1 MRIICGGR
9 IMMMLKVLIQG
20 GLAMPRILL
29 IFCLGFSFILF
40 SAEKKE
46 KPLLEEKIEVIGQVP
61 LTRALQSVTIFNQKE
76 LEYLKFAGLKTILNQ
91 SPGILVLS
99 AGNPGQFAY
108 TFARGAA
115 VNQMLFLVDGCKLF
129 DPSSSL
135 GGNFS
140 FLSPQVIEK
149 IEIIRGPLSSL
160 YGSNAMGG
168 VVNLITK
175 KSDGLGFSL
184 ARGSHGT
191 YEGDFNWGTKKS
203 LFDFSLNGHF
213 LNYSDGLLNDKLQ
226 KQGFSFNAGY
236 EKANLN
242 LGISLFGNLVNS
254 GIPINLGLPT
264 PERHYWQKNLL
275 LSAPFRYRF
284 DKHFDIESK
293 ISLHWNQYEFSDP
306 EDTWNSFYAN
316 KSFVGALTAKF
327 NALLWDK
334 LKIMTGIDYSLQKI
348 DNQNNGE
355 LLLKEATTN
364 TYSHFLSVNAD
375 LDKFL
380 LSASFRLDKY
390 KNLKTVVSPQLGV
403 SFNLL
408 PNLKIRT
415 SYAESFRAPTLPE
428 LLNPYWGNA
437 KLVPETGK
445 SLEFG
450 IDFYL
455 KSLAMGITYFDSRY
469 LNLIGY
475 SPITWKFVNINEALS
490 KGIELNMKKVLI
502 KHWQWGLAYTYLKTQ
517 DIQYKRELLRRP
529 QHTFSGQL
537 NYQSG
542 KFDIFIEMVYVGKRL
557 DYNELLWSVAENPA
571 FNAFGFVFNFHIANK
586 IAWFLNISNAFNR
599 HFEEVLGY
607 PAPLRRILV
616 GIKYQGI
623 N

>member
-1 MRIICGGR
+1 M
-9 IMMMLKVLIQG
+9 
-20 GLAMPRILL
+20 
-29 IFCLGFSFILF
+29 LF

-46 KPLLEEKIEVIGQVP
+46 KPLLEEKIEVIGKVP
-61 LTRALQSVTIFNQKE
+61 LTRALQSVTIFSGKE
-76 LEYLKFAGLKTILNQ
+76 LDYLKFAGLKAILNQ

-140 FLSPQVIEK
+140 FLSPQVIQK
-149 IEIIRGPLSSL
+149 IEIIRGPLSNL

-175 KSDGLGFSL
+175 KSDGLDFSL
-184 ARGSHGT
+184 ARGSHDT
-191 YEGDFNWGTKKS
+191 YEGDFNWGGKKS
-203 LFDFSLNGHF
+203 AFNFSLNGHF

-226 KQGFSFNAGY
+226 KQGFSFHSAY

-242 LGISLFGNLVNS
+242 LGIYLFGNLVNS

-275 LSAPFRYRF
+275 LSAPFSYRF
-284 DKHFDIESK
+284 EEHFDIESK

-306 EDTWNSFYAN
+306 NDTWNSFYAN
-316 KSFVGALTAKF
+316 QSFVSALTAKL
-327 NALLWDK
+327 NALFWDK
-334 LKIMTGIDYSLQKI
+334 LKIMAGIDYSLQKI
-348 DNQNNGE
+348 DNQSNDE
-355 LLLKEATTN
+355 LLLKEAKTN
-364 TYSHFLSVNAD
+364 IFSHFLSVNAD
-375 LDKFL
+375 LNKFL
-380 LSASFRLDKY
+380 LSASLRLDKY

-415 SYAESFRAPTLPE
+415 SYAQSFRAPTLPE

-437 KLVPETGK
+437 ALVPETGK

-455 KSLAMGITYFDSRY
+455 QSLAMGITYFDSQY

-475 SPITWKFVNINEALS
+475 NPITWKFVNINEALS
-490 KGIELNMKKVLI
+490 KGIELSVKKALL
-502 KHWQWGLAYTYLKTQ
+502 KHWQWGLAYTYLKTL
-517 DIQYKRELLRRP
+517 DMQYNRELLRRP
-529 QHTFSGQL
+529 RHTFSSQL
-537 NYQSG
+537 TYQSA
-542 KFDIFIEMVYVGKRL
+542 KFDIFIEMVYVGRRL
-557 DYNELLWSVAENPA
+557 DYDELVWSVAENPA
-571 FNAFGFVFNFHIANK
+571 FNTFSFVFNFPVTDK
-586 IAWFLNISNAFNR
+586 ITWFLNVSNAFNR

-616 GIKYQGI
+616 GIKYQGTK
-623 N
+623 

>member
-1 MRIICGGR
+1 
-9 IMMMLKVLIQG
+9 
-20 GLAMPRILL
+20 MPRILL
-29 IFCLGFSFILF
+29 VFCLGFSFMLF

-46 KPLLEEKIEVIGQVP
+46 KPLLEEKIEVIGKVP
-61 LTRALQSVTIFNQKE
+61 LTRALQSVTIFSGKE
-76 LEYLKFAGLKTILNQ
+76 LDYLKFAGLKAILNQ

-140 FLSPQVIEK
+140 FLSPQVIQK
-149 IEIIRGPLSSL
+149 IEIIRGPLSNL

-175 KSDGLGFSL
+175 KSDGLDFSL
-184 ARGSHGT
+184 ARGSHDT
-191 YEGDFNWGTKKS
+191 YEGDFNWGGKKS
-203 LFDFSLNGHF
+203 AFNFSLNGHF

-226 KQGFSFNAGY
+226 KQGFSFHSAY

-242 LGISLFGNLVNS
+242 LGIYLFGNLVNS

-275 LSAPFRYRF
+275 LSAPFSYRF
-284 DKHFDIESK
+284 EEHFDIESK

-306 EDTWNSFYAN
+306 NDTWNSFYAN
-316 KSFVGALTAKF
+316 QSFVSALTAKL
-327 NALLWDK
+327 NALFWDK
-334 LKIMTGIDYSLQKI
+334 LKIMAGIDYSLQKI
-348 DNQNNGE
+348 DNQSNDE
-355 LLLKEATTN
+355 LLLKEAKTN
-364 TYSHFLSVNAD
+364 IFSHFLSVNAD
-375 LDKFL
+375 LNKFL
-380 LSASFRLDKY
+380 LSASLRLDKY

-415 SYAESFRAPTLPE
+415 SYAQSFRAPTLPE

-437 KLVPETGK
+437 ALVPETGK

-455 KSLAMGITYFDSRY
+455 QSLAMGITYFDSQY

-475 SPITWKFVNINEALS
+475 NPITWKFVNINEALS
-490 KGIELNMKKVLI
+490 KGIELSVKKALL
-502 KHWQWGLAYTYLKTQ
+502 KHWQWGLAYTYLKTL
-517 DIQYKRELLRRP
+517 DMQYNRELLRRP
-529 QHTFSGQL
+529 RHTFSSQL
-537 NYQSG
+537 TYQSA
-542 KFDIFIEMVYVGKRL
+542 KFDIFAEMVYVGRRL
-557 DYNELLWSVAENPA
+557 DYDELVWSVAENPA
-571 FNAFGFVFNFHIANK
+571 FNTFSFVFNFPVTDK
-586 IAWFLNISNAFNR
+586 ITWFLNVSNAFNR

-616 GIKYQGI
+616 GIKYQGTK
-623 N
+623 

>member
-1 MRIICGGR
+1 M
-9 IMMMLKVLIQG
+9 
-20 GLAMPRILL
+20 
-29 IFCLGFSFILF
+29 LF
-40 SAEKKE
+40 SAGKKE
-46 KPLLEEKIEVIGQVP
+46 NPLLEEKIEVIGKVP
-61 LTRALQSVTIFNQKE
+61 LARALQSVTIFNEKE
-76 LEYLKFAGLKTILNQ
+76 LEHLQFAGLKAILNQ

-99 AGNPGQFAY
+99 AGHPGQFAY

-184 ARGSHGT
+184 ARGSHDT
-191 YEGDFNWGTKKS
+191 YEGDLNWGGKKS
-203 LFDFSLNGHF
+203 AFSFSVNGHF
-213 LNYSDGLLNDKLQ
+213 LNYSDGLLNDNMQ
-226 KQGFSFNAGY
+226 KQGFSLHSGY
-236 EKANLN
+236 EKANFN

-275 LSAPFRYRF
+275 LSAPFNYRF
-284 DKHFDIESK
+284 AEHFNFESN
-293 ISLHWNQYEFSDP
+293 ISLQWNRYEFSDP
-306 EDTWNSFYAN
+306 NDAWNSFYAN
-316 KSFVGALTAKF
+316 QSFIAALTAKF
-327 NALLWDK
+327 NALFWDK
-334 LKIMTGIDYSLQKI
+334 LKIMAGIDYSLQKI
-348 DNQNNGE
+348 DNQSNGE
-355 LLLKEATTN
+355 LLLEEATTD

-380 LSASFRLDKY
+380 ISASFRLDKY
-390 KNLKTVVSPQLGV
+390 KNLKTVASPQLGV

-437 KLVPETGK
+437 ALVPETGK
-445 SLEFG
+445 SFEFG

-455 KSLAMGITYFDSRY
+455 QSLSMGITFFDSHY

-475 SPITWKFVNINEALS
+475 SPITWKFVNINEARS
-490 KGIELNMKKVLI
+490 KGIEVSVKKALL
-502 KHWQWGLAYTYLKTQ
+502 KHWQWGLAYTYLKTR
-517 DIQYKRELLRRP
+517 DMQYNRELLRRP
-529 QHTFSGQL
+529 QHTFSTQL
-537 NYQSG
+537 SYQSA
-542 KFDIFIEMVYVGKRL
+542 KVDVFAEMVYVGKRL
-557 DYNELLWSVAENPA
+557 DYNELLWSVEENPA
-571 FNAFGFVFNFHIANK
+571 FNTFSFVFNFHIADR
-586 IAWFLNISNAFNR
+586 ITWFVNISNAFNR
-599 HFEEVLGY
+599 YFEEVLGY

-616 GIKYQGI
+616 GIKYQGTK
-623 N
+623 

>member
-1 MRIICGGR
+1 
-9 IMMMLKVLIQG
+9 
-20 GLAMPRILL
+20 MPRILL
-29 IFCLGFSFILF
+29 VFCLGFSFMLF
-40 SAEKKE
+40 PAEKKE
-46 KPLLEEKIEVIGQVP
+46 KPLLEEKIEVIGKVP
-61 LTRALQSVTIFNQKE
+61 LTRALQSVTIFSGKE
-76 LEYLKFAGLKTILNQ
+76 LEYLKFAGLKAILNQ

-140 FLSPQVIEK
+140 FLSPQVIQK
-149 IEIIRGPLSSL
+149 IEIIRGPLSNL

-175 KSDGLGFSL
+175 KSDGLDFSL
-184 ARGSHGT
+184 ARGSHDT
-191 YEGDFNWGTKKS
+191 YEGDFNWGGKKS
-203 LFDFSLNGHF
+203 AFNFSLNGHF

-226 KQGFSFNAGY
+226 KQGFSFHSAY

-242 LGISLFGNLVNS
+242 LGIYLFGNLVNS

-275 LSAPFRYRF
+275 LSAPFSYRF
-284 DKHFDIESK
+284 EEHFDIESK

-306 EDTWNSFYAN
+306 NDTWNSFYAN
-316 KSFVGALTAKF
+316 QSFVSALTAKL
-327 NALLWDK
+327 NALFWDK
-334 LKIMTGIDYSLQKI
+334 LKIMAGIDYSLQKI
-348 DNQNNGE
+348 DNQSNDE
-355 LLLKEATTN
+355 LLLKEAKTN
-364 TYSHFLSVNAD
+364 IFSHFLSVNAD
-375 LDKFL
+375 LNKFL
-380 LSASFRLDKY
+380 LSASLRLDKY

-415 SYAESFRAPTLPE
+415 SYAQSFRAPTLPE

-437 KLVPETGK
+437 VLVPETGK

-455 KSLAMGITYFDSRY
+455 QSLAMGITYFDSQY

-475 SPITWKFVNINEALS
+475 NPITWKFVNINEALS
-490 KGIELNMKKVLI
+490 KGIELSVKKALL
-502 KHWQWGLAYTYLKTQ
+502 KHWQWGLAYTYLKTL
-517 DIQYKRELLRRP
+517 DMQYNRELLRRP
-529 QHTFSGQL
+529 RHTFSSQL
-537 NYQSG
+537 TYQSA
-542 KFDIFIEMVYVGKRL
+542 KFDIFIEMVYVGRRL
-557 DYNELLWSVAENPA
+557 DYDELVWSVAENPA
-571 FNAFGFVFNFHIANK
+571 FNTFSFVFNFPVTDK
-586 IAWFLNISNAFNR
+586 ITWFLNVSNAFNR

-616 GIKYQGI
+616 GIKYQGTK
-623 N
+623 

>member
-1 MRIICGGR
+1 
-9 IMMMLKVLIQG
+9 
-20 GLAMPRILL
+20 MPRILL
-29 IFCLGFSFILF
+29 VFCLGFSFMLF

-46 KPLLEEKIEVIGQVP
+46 KPLLEEKIEVIGKVP
-61 LTRALQSVTIFNQKE
+61 LTRALQSVTIFSGKE
-76 LEYLKFAGLKTILNQ
+76 LDYLKFAGLKAILNQ

-140 FLSPQVIEK
+140 FLSPQVIQK
-149 IEIIRGPLSSL
+149 IEIIRGPLSNL

-175 KSDGLGFSL
+175 KSDGLDFSL
-184 ARGSHGT
+184 ARGSHDT
-191 YEGDFNWGTKKS
+191 YEGDFNWGGKKS
-203 LFDFSLNGHF
+203 AFNFSLNGHF

-226 KQGFSFNAGY
+226 KQGFSFHSAY

-242 LGISLFGNLVNS
+242 LGIYLFGNLVNS

-275 LSAPFRYRF
+275 LSAPFSYRF
-284 DKHFDIESK
+284 EEHFDIESK

-306 EDTWNSFYAN
+306 NDTWNSFYAN
-316 KSFVGALTAKF
+316 QSFVSALTAKL
-327 NALLWDK
+327 NALFWDK
-334 LKIMTGIDYSLQKI
+334 LKIMAGIDYSLQKI
-348 DNQNNGE
+348 DNQSNDE
-355 LLLKEATTN
+355 LLLKEAKTN
-364 TYSHFLSVNAD
+364 IFSHFLSVNAD
-375 LDKFL
+375 LNKFL
-380 LSASFRLDKY
+380 LSASLRLDKY

-415 SYAESFRAPTLPE
+415 SYAQSFRAPTLPE

-437 KLVPETGK
+437 ALVPETGK

-455 KSLAMGITYFDSRY
+455 QSLAMGITYFDSQY

-475 SPITWKFVNINEALS
+475 NPITWKFVNINEALS
-490 KGIELNMKKVLI
+490 KGIELSVKKALL
-502 KHWQWGLAYTYLKTQ
+502 KHWQWGLAYTYLKTR
-517 DIQYKRELLRRP
+517 DMQYNRELLRRP
-529 QHTFSGQL
+529 RHTFSSQL
-537 NYQSG
+537 TYQSA
-542 KFDIFIEMVYVGKRL
+542 KFDIFIEMVYVGRRL
-557 DYNELLWSVAENPA
+557 DYDELVWSVAENPA
-571 FNAFGFVFNFHIANK
+571 FNTFSFVFNFPVTDK
-586 IAWFLNISNAFNR
+586 ITWFLNVSNAFNR

-616 GIKYQGI
+616 GIKYQGTK
-623 N
+623 

>member
-1 MRIICGGR
+1 
-9 IMMMLKVLIQG
+9 
-20 GLAMPRILL
+20 MPRILL
-29 IFCLGFSFILF
+29 VFCLGFSFMLF

-46 KPLLEEKIEVIGQVP
+46 KPLLEEKIEVIGKVP
-61 LTRALQSVTIFNQKE
+61 LTRALQSVTIFSGKE
-76 LEYLKFAGLKTILNQ
+76 LDYLKFAGLKAILNQ

-140 FLSPQVIEK
+140 FLSPQVIQK
-149 IEIIRGPLSSL
+149 IEIIRGPLSNL

-175 KSDGLGFSL
+175 KSDGLDFSL
-184 ARGSHGT
+184 ARGSHDT
-191 YEGDFNWGTKKS
+191 YEGDFNWGGKKS
-203 LFDFSLNGHF
+203 AFNFSLNGHF

-226 KQGFSFNAGY
+226 KQGFSFHSAY

-242 LGISLFGNLVNS
+242 LGIYLFGNLVNS

-275 LSAPFRYRF
+275 LSAPFSYRF
-284 DKHFDIESK
+284 EEHFDIESK

-306 EDTWNSFYAN
+306 NDTWNSFYAN
-316 KSFVGALTAKF
+316 QSFVSALTAKL
-327 NALLWDK
+327 NALFWDK
-334 LKIMTGIDYSLQKI
+334 LKIMAGIDYSLQKI
-348 DNQNNGE
+348 DNQSNDE
-355 LLLKEATTN
+355 LLLKEAKTN
-364 TYSHFLSVNAD
+364 IFSHFLSVNAD
-375 LDKFL
+375 LNKFL
-380 LSASFRLDKY
+380 LSASLRLDKY

-415 SYAESFRAPTLPE
+415 SYAQSFRAPTLPE

-437 KLVPETGK
+437 ALVPETGK

-455 KSLAMGITYFDSRY
+455 QSLAMGITYFDSQY

-475 SPITWKFVNINEALS
+475 NPITWKFVNINEALS
-490 KGIELNMKKVLI
+490 KGIELSVKKALL
-502 KHWQWGLAYTYLKTQ
+502 KHWQWGLAYTYLKTR
-517 DIQYKRELLRRP
+517 DMQYNRELLRRP
-529 QHTFSGQL
+529 RHTFSSQL
-537 NYQSG
+537 TYQSA
-542 KFDIFIEMVYVGKRL
+542 KFDIFIEMVYVGRRL
-557 DYNELLWSVAENPA
+557 DYDELVWSVAENPS
-571 FNAFGFVFNFHIANK
+571 FNTFSFVFNFPVTDK
-586 IAWFLNISNAFNR
+586 ITWFLNVSNAFNR

-616 GIKYQGI
+616 GIKYQGTK
-623 N
+623 

>member
-1 MRIICGGR
+1 
-9 IMMMLKVLIQG
+9 
-20 GLAMPRILL
+20 MPRILL
-29 IFCLGFSFILF
+29 VFYLGFSFMLF

-46 KPLLEEKIEVIGQVP
+46 KPLLEEKIEVIGKVP
-61 LTRALQSVTIFNQKE
+61 LTRALQSVTIFSGKE
-76 LEYLKFAGLKTILNQ
+76 LDYLKFAGLKAVLNQ

-149 IEIIRGPLSSL
+149 IEIIRGPLSNL

-175 KSDGLGFSL
+175 KSAGLGFSL
-184 ARGSHGT
+184 ARGSHDT
-191 YEGDFNWGTKKS
+191 YEGDFNWGGKKS
-203 LFDFSLNGHF
+203 AFNFSLNGHF

-226 KQGFSFNAGY
+226 KQGFSFNSGY
-236 EKANLN
+236 EKAKLN

-275 LSAPFRYRF
+275 LSAPFSYRF
-284 DKHFDIESK
+284 EEHFDIESK

-306 EDTWNSFYAN
+306 NDTWNSFYAN
-316 KSFVGALTAKF
+316 QSFVGALTTKL
-327 NALLWDK
+327 NALFWDK
-334 LKIMTGIDYSLQKI
+334 LKIMAGIDYSLQTI
-348 DNQNNGE
+348 DNQSNGE
-355 LLLKEATTN
+355 LLLKEAKTSI
-364 TYSHFLSVNAD
+364 YSHFLSINAD
-375 LDKFL
+375 LNKFL
-380 LSASFRLDKY
+380 LSASLRLDKY
-390 KNLKTVVSPQLGV
+390 KNLKTVVSPQLGF

-415 SYAESFRAPTLPE
+415 SYAKSFRAPTLPE

-437 KLVPETGK
+437 ELVPETGK
-445 SLEFG
+445 SLELG
-450 IDFYL
+450 IDYYL
-455 KSLAMGITYFDSRY
+455 KSLAMGITYFDSQY

-475 SPITWKFVNINEALS
+475 SPITWKFVNINEALA
-490 KGIELNMKKVLI
+490 KGIELSVKKVLL

-517 DIQYKRELLRRP
+517 DMQYNRELLRRP
-529 QHTFSGQL
+529 RHTFSTQL
-537 NYQSG
+537 TYQSA
-542 KFDIFIEMVYVGKRL
+542 KFDIFAEMVYVGKRL
-557 DYNELLWSVAENPA
+557 DYDELVWSVAENPA
-571 FNAFGFVFNFHIANK
+571 FNTFSFVFNFPVTDK
-586 IAWFLNISNAFNR
+586 ITWFLNVSNAFNR

-616 GIKYQGI
+616 GIKYQGTK
-623 N
+623 

>member
-1 MRIICGGR
+1 
-9 IMMMLKVLIQG
+9 
-20 GLAMPRILL
+20 MPRILL
-29 IFCLGFSFILF
+29 VFYLGFSFMLF

-46 KPLLEEKIEVIGQVP
+46 KPLLEEKIEVIGKVP
-61 LTRALQSVTIFNQKE
+61 LTRALQSVTIFSGKE
-76 LEYLKFAGLKTILNQ
+76 LDYLKFAGLKAVLNQ

-149 IEIIRGPLSSL
+149 IEIIRGPLSNL

-175 KSDGLGFSL
+175 KSAGLDFSL

-191 YEGDFNWGTKKS
+191 YEGDFNWGGKKS
-203 LFDFSLNGHF
+203 AFNFSLNGHF

-226 KQGFSFNAGY
+226 KQGFSFHSAY
-236 EKANLN
+236 EKAKLN
-242 LGISLFGNLVNS
+242 LGIYLFGNLVNS

-275 LSAPFRYRF
+275 LSAPFSYRF
-284 DKHFDIESK
+284 EEHFDIESK

-306 EDTWNSFYAN
+306 NDTWNSFYAN
-316 KSFVGALTAKF
+316 QSFVSALTAKL
-327 NALLWDK
+327 NALFWDK
-334 LKIMTGIDYSLQKI
+334 LKIMAGIDYSLQKI
-348 DNQNNGE
+348 DNQSNDE
-355 LLLKEATTN
+355 LLLKEAKTN
-364 TYSHFLSVNAD
+364 IFSHFLSVNAD
-375 LDKFL
+375 LNKFL
-380 LSASFRLDKY
+380 LSASLRLDKY

-415 SYAESFRAPTLPE
+415 SYAQSFRAPTLPE

-437 KLVPETGK
+437 ALVPETGK

-455 KSLAMGITYFDSRY
+455 QSLAMGITYFDSQY

-475 SPITWKFVNINEALS
+475 SPITWKFVNINEALC
-490 KGIELNMKKVLI
+490 KGIELSVKKALL
-502 KHWQWGLAYTYLKTQ
+502 KHWQWGLAYTYLKTR
-517 DIQYKRELLRRP
+517 DMQYNRELLRRP
-529 QHTFSGQL
+529 RHTFSTQL
-537 NYQSG
+537 IFQSG
-542 KFDIFIEMVYVGKRL
+542 KFDVFAEMIYVGKRL
-557 DYNELLWSVAENPA
+557 DYDELVWSVGENPA
-571 FNAFGFVFNFHIANK
+571 FNTFSFVFNFHVANK
-586 IAWFLNISNAFNR
+586 ITWFLNISNAFNR

-607 PAPLRRILV
+607 PAPLRRILI
-616 GIKYQGI
+616 GIKYQGT

>member
-1 MRIICGGR
+1 
-9 IMMMLKVLIQG
+9 
-20 GLAMPRILL
+20 MPRILL
-29 IFCLGFSFILF
+29 VFCLGFSFMLF

-46 KPLLEEKIEVIGQVP
+46 KPLLEEKIEVIGKVP
-61 LTRALQSVTIFNQKE
+61 LTRALQSVTIFSGKE
-76 LEYLKFAGLKTILNQ
+76 LDYLKFAGLKAILNQ

-140 FLSPQVIEK
+140 FLSPQVIQK
-149 IEIIRGPLSSL
+149 IEIIRGPLSNL

-175 KSDGLGFSL
+175 KSDGLDFSL
-184 ARGSHGT
+184 ARGSHDT
-191 YEGDFNWGTKKS
+191 YEGDFNWGGKKS
-203 LFDFSLNGHF
+203 AFNFSLNGHF

-226 KQGFSFNAGY
+226 KQGFSFHSAY

-242 LGISLFGNLVNS
+242 LGIYLFGNLVNS

-275 LSAPFRYRF
+275 LSAPFSYRF
-284 DKHFDIESK
+284 EEHFDIESK

-306 EDTWNSFYAN
+306 NDTWNSFYAN
-316 KSFVGALTAKF
+316 QSFVSALTAKL
-327 NALLWDK
+327 NALFWDK
-334 LKIMTGIDYSLQKI
+334 LKIMAGIDYSLQKI
-348 DNQNNGE
+348 DNQSNDE
-355 LLLKEATTN
+355 LLLKEAKTN
-364 TYSHFLSVNAD
+364 IFSHFLSVNAD
-375 LDKFL
+375 LNKFL
-380 LSASFRLDKY
+380 LSASLRLDKY
-390 KNLKTVVSPQLGV
+390 KNLKTVVSPHLGV

-415 SYAESFRAPTLPE
+415 SYAQSFRAPTLPE

-437 KLVPETGK
+437 ALVPETGK

-455 KSLAMGITYFDSRY
+455 QSLAMGITYFDSQY

-475 SPITWKFVNINEALS
+475 NPITWKFVNINEALS
-490 KGIELNMKKVLI
+490 KGIELSVKKALL
-502 KHWQWGLAYTYLKTQ
+502 KHWQWGLAYTYLKTR
-517 DIQYKRELLRRP
+517 DMQYNRELLRRP
-529 QHTFSGQL
+529 RHTFSSQL
-537 NYQSG
+537 TYQSA
-542 KFDIFIEMVYVGKRL
+542 KFDIFIEMVYVGRRL
-557 DYNELLWSVAENPA
+557 DYDELVWSVAENPA
-571 FNAFGFVFNFHIANK
+571 FNTFSFVFNFPVTDK
-586 IAWFLNISNAFNR
+586 ITWFLNVSNAFNR
-599 HFEEVLGY
+599 HFEEILGY

-616 GIKYQGI
+616 GIKYQGTK
-623 N
+623 

>member
-1 MRIICGGR
+1 
-9 IMMMLKVLIQG
+9 
-20 GLAMPRILL
+20 MPRILL
-29 IFCLGFSFILF
+29 VFCLGFSFMLF

-46 KPLLEEKIEVIGQVP
+46 KPLLEEKIEVIGKVP
-61 LTRALQSVTIFNQKE
+61 LTRALQSVTIFSGKE
-76 LEYLKFAGLKTILNQ
+76 LDYLKFAGLKAILNQ

-140 FLSPQVIEK
+140 FLSPQVIQK
-149 IEIIRGPLSSL
+149 IEIIRGPLSNL

-175 KSDGLGFSL
+175 KSDGLDFSL
-184 ARGSHGT
+184 ARGSHDT
-191 YEGDFNWGTKKS
+191 YEGDFNWGGKKS
-203 LFDFSLNGHF
+203 AFNFSLNGHF

-226 KQGFSFNAGY
+226 KQGFSFHSAY

-242 LGISLFGNLVNS
+242 LGIYLFGNLVNS

-275 LSAPFRYRF
+275 LSAPFSYRF
-284 DKHFDIESK
+284 EEHFDIESK

-306 EDTWNSFYAN
+306 NDTWNSFYAN
-316 KSFVGALTAKF
+316 QSFVSALTAKL
-327 NALLWDK
+327 NALFWDK
-334 LKIMTGIDYSLQKI
+334 LKIMAGIDYSLQKI
-348 DNQNNGE
+348 DNQSNDE
-355 LLLKEATTN
+355 LLLKEAKTN
-364 TYSHFLSVNAD
+364 IFSHFLSVNAD
-375 LDKFL
+375 LNKFL
-380 LSASFRLDKY
+380 LSASLRLDKY

-415 SYAESFRAPTLPE
+415 SYAQSFRAPTLPE

-437 KLVPETGK
+437 ALVPETGK

-455 KSLAMGITYFDSRY
+455 QSLAMGITYFDSQY

-475 SPITWKFVNINEALS
+475 NPITWKFVNINEALS
-490 KGIELNMKKVLI
+490 KGIELSVKKALL
-502 KHWQWGLAYTYLKTQ
+502 KHWQWGLAYTYLKTL
-517 DIQYKRELLRRP
+517 DMQYNRELLRRP
-529 QHTFSGQL
+529 RHTFSSQL
-537 NYQSG
+537 TYQSA
-542 KFDIFIEMVYVGKRL
+542 KFDIFIEMVYVGRRL
-557 DYNELLWSVAENPA
+557 DYDELVWSVAENPA
-571 FNAFGFVFNFHIANK
+571 FNTFSFVFNFPVTDK
-586 IAWFLNISNAFNR
+586 ITWFLNVSNAFNR

-616 GIKYQGI
+616 GIKYQGTK
-623 N
+623 

>member
-1 MRIICGGR
+1 
-9 IMMMLKVLIQG
+9 
-20 GLAMPRILL
+20 MPRILL
-29 IFCLGFSFILF
+29 VFYLGFSFMLF

-46 KPLLEEKIEVIGQVP
+46 KPLLEEKIEVIGKVP
-61 LTRALQSVTIFNQKE
+61 LTRALQSVTIFSGKE
-76 LEYLKFAGLKTILNQ
+76 LDYLKFAGLKAVLNQ

-149 IEIIRGPLSSL
+149 IEIIRGPLSNL

-175 KSDGLGFSL
+175 KSAGLGFSL
-184 ARGSHGT
+184 ARGSHDT
-191 YEGDFNWGTKKS
+191 YEGDFNWGGKKS
-203 LFDFSLNGHF
+203 AFNFSLNGHF

-226 KQGFSFNAGY
+226 KQGFSFNSGY
-236 EKANLN
+236 EKAKLN

-275 LSAPFRYRF
+275 LSAPFSYRF
-284 DKHFDIESK
+284 EEHFDMESK

-306 EDTWNSFYAN
+306 NDTWNSFYAN
-316 KSFVGALTAKF
+316 QSFVGALTTKL
-327 NALLWDK
+327 NALFWDK
-334 LKIMTGIDYSLQKI
+334 LKIMAGIDYSLQTI
-348 DNQNNGE
+348 DNQSNGE
-355 LLLKEATTN
+355 LLLKEAKTSI
-364 TYSHFLSVNAD
+364 YSHFLSINAD
-375 LDKFL
+375 LNKFL
-380 LSASFRLDKY
+380 LSASLRLDKY
-390 KNLKTVVSPQLGV
+390 KNLKTVVSPQLGF

-415 SYAESFRAPTLPE
+415 SYAKSFRAPTLPE

-437 KLVPETGK
+437 ELVPETGK
-445 SLEFG
+445 SLELG
-450 IDFYL
+450 IDYYL
-455 KSLAMGITYFDSRY
+455 KSLAMGITYFDSQY

-475 SPITWKFVNINEALS
+475 SPITWKFVNINEALA
-490 KGIELNMKKVLI
+490 KGIELSVKKVLL

-517 DIQYKRELLRRP
+517 DMQYNRELLRRP
-529 QHTFSGQL
+529 RHTFSTQL
-537 NYQSG
+537 TYQSA
-542 KFDIFIEMVYVGKRL
+542 KFDIFAEMVYVGKRL
-557 DYNELLWSVAENPA
+557 DYDELVWSVAENPA
-571 FNAFGFVFNFHIANK
+571 FNTFSFVFNFPVTDK
-586 IAWFLNISNAFNR
+586 ITWFLNVSNAFNR

-616 GIKYQGI
+616 GIKYQGTK
-623 N
+623 

>member
-1 MRIICGGR
+1 
-9 IMMMLKVLIQG
+9 
-20 GLAMPRILL
+20 MPRILL
-29 IFCLGFSFILF
+29 VFCLGFSFMLF

-46 KPLLEEKIEVIGQVP
+46 KPLLEEKIEVIGKVP
-61 LTRALQSVTIFNQKE
+61 LTRALQSVTIFSGKE
-76 LEYLKFAGLKTILNQ
+76 LDYLKFAGLKAILNQ

-140 FLSPQVIEK
+140 FLSPQVIQK
-149 IEIIRGPLSSL
+149 IEIIRGPLSNL

-175 KSDGLGFSL
+175 KSDGLDFSL
-184 ARGSHGT
+184 ARGSHDT
-191 YEGDFNWGTKKS
+191 YEGDFNWGGKKS
-203 LFDFSLNGHF
+203 AFNFSLNGHF

-226 KQGFSFNAGY
+226 KQGFSFHSAY

-242 LGISLFGNLVNS
+242 LGIYLFGNLVNS

-275 LSAPFRYRF
+275 LSAPFSYRF
-284 DKHFDIESK
+284 EEHFDIESK

-306 EDTWNSFYAN
+306 NDTWNSFYAN
-316 KSFVGALTAKF
+316 QSFVSALTAKL
-327 NALLWDK
+327 NALFWDK
-334 LKIMTGIDYSLQKI
+334 LKIMAGIDYSLQKI
-348 DNQNNGE
+348 DNQSNDE
-355 LLLKEATTN
+355 LLLKEAKTN
-364 TYSHFLSVNAD
+364 IFSHFLSVNAD
-375 LDKFL
+375 LNKFL
-380 LSASFRLDKY
+380 LSASLRLDKY

-415 SYAESFRAPTLPE
+415 SYAQSFRAPTLPE

-437 KLVPETGK
+437 ALVPETGK

-455 KSLAMGITYFDSRY
+455 QSLAMGITYFDSQY

-475 SPITWKFVNINEALS
+475 NPITWKFVNINEALS
-490 KGIELNMKKVLI
+490 KGIELSVKKALL
-502 KHWQWGLAYTYLKTQ
+502 KHWQWGLAYTYLKTR
-517 DIQYKRELLRRP
+517 DMQYNRELLRRP
-529 QHTFSGQL
+529 RHTFSSQL
-537 NYQSG
+537 TYQSA
-542 KFDIFIEMVYVGKRL
+542 KFDIFIEMVYVGRRL
-557 DYNELLWSVAENPA
+557 DYDELVWSVAENPA
-571 FNAFGFVFNFHIANK
+571 FNTFSFVFNFPVTDK
-586 IAWFLNISNAFNR
+586 ITWFLNVSNAFNR
-599 HFEEVLGY
+599 HFEEILGY

-616 GIKYQGI
+616 GIKYQGTK
-623 N
+623 

>member
-1 MRIICGGR
+1 
-9 IMMMLKVLIQG
+9 
-20 GLAMPRILL
+20 MPRILL
-29 IFCLGFSFILF
+29 VFCLGFSFMLF

-46 KPLLEEKIEVIGQVP
+46 KPLLEEKIEVIGKVP
-61 LTRALQSVTIFNQKE
+61 LTRALQSVTIFSGKE
-76 LEYLKFAGLKTILNQ
+76 LDYLKFAGLKAILNQ

-140 FLSPQVIEK
+140 FLSPQVIQK
-149 IEIIRGPLSSL
+149 IEIIRGPLSNL

-175 KSDGLGFSL
+175 KSDGLDFSL
-184 ARGSHGT
+184 ARGSHDT
-191 YEGDFNWGTKKS
+191 YEGDFNWGGKKS
-203 LFDFSLNGHF
+203 AFNFSLNGHF

-226 KQGFSFNAGY
+226 KQGFSFHSAY

-242 LGISLFGNLVNS
+242 LGIYLFGNLVNS

-275 LSAPFRYRF
+275 LSAPFSYRF
-284 DKHFDIESK
+284 EEHFDIESK

-306 EDTWNSFYAN
+306 NDTWNSFYAN
-316 KSFVGALTAKF
+316 QSFVSALTAKL
-327 NALLWDK
+327 NALFWDK
-334 LKIMTGIDYSLQKI
+334 LKIMAGIDYSLQKI
-348 DNQNNGE
+348 DNQSNDE
-355 LLLKEATTN
+355 LLLKEAKTN
-364 TYSHFLSVNAD
+364 IFSHFLSVNAD
-375 LDKFL
+375 LNKFL
-380 LSASFRLDKY
+380 LSASLRLDKY

-415 SYAESFRAPTLPE
+415 SYAQSFRAPTLPE

-437 KLVPETGK
+437 ALVPETGK

-455 KSLAMGITYFDSRY
+455 QSLAMGITYFDSQY

-475 SPITWKFVNINEALS
+475 NPITWKFVNINEALS
-490 KGIELNMKKVLI
+490 KGIELSVKKALL
-502 KHWQWGLAYTYLKTQ
+502 KHWQWGLAYTYLKTL
-517 DIQYKRELLRRP
+517 DMQYNRELLRRP
-529 QHTFSGQL
+529 RHTFSSQL
-537 NYQSG
+537 TYQSA
-542 KFDIFIEMVYVGKRL
+542 KFDIFIEMVYVGRRL
-557 DYNELLWSVAENPA
+557 DYDELVWSVAENPA
-571 FNAFGFVFNFHIANK
+571 FNTFSFVFNFPVTDK
-586 IAWFLNISNAFNR
+586 ITWFLNVSNAFNR
-599 HFEEVLGY
+599 HFEEILGY

-616 GIKYQGI
+616 GIKYQGTK
-623 N
+623 

>member
-1 MRIICGGR
+1 
-9 IMMMLKVLIQG
+9 
-20 GLAMPRILL
+20 MPRILL
-29 IFCLGFSFILF
+29 VFCLGFSFMLF

-46 KPLLEEKIEVIGQVP
+46 KPLLEEKIEVIGKVP
-61 LTRALQSVTIFNQKE
+61 LTRALQSVTIFSGKE
-76 LEYLKFAGLKTILNQ
+76 LDYLKFAGLKAILNQ

-140 FLSPQVIEK
+140 FLSPQVIQK
-149 IEIIRGPLSSL
+149 IEIIRGPLSNL

-175 KSDGLGFSL
+175 KSDGLDFSL
-184 ARGSHGT
+184 ARGSHDT
-191 YEGDFNWGTKKS
+191 YEGDFNWGGKKS
-203 LFDFSLNGHF
+203 AFNFSLNGHF

-226 KQGFSFNAGY
+226 KQGFSFHSAY

-242 LGISLFGNLVNS
+242 LGIYLFGNLVNS

-275 LSAPFRYRF
+275 LSAPFSYRF
-284 DKHFDIESK
+284 EEHFDIESK

-306 EDTWNSFYAN
+306 NDTWNSFYAN
-316 KSFVGALTAKF
+316 QSFVGALTAKL
-327 NALLWDK
+327 NALFWDK
-334 LKIMTGIDYSLQKI
+334 LKIMTGIDYSLQTI
-348 DNQNNGE
+348 DNQSNGE
-355 LLLKEATTN
+355 LLLKEAKTGI
-364 TYSHFLSVNAD
+364 YSHFLSVNAD
-375 LDKFL
+375 LNKFL
-380 LSASFRLDKY
+380 LSASLRLDKY

-408 PNLKIRT
+408 LNLKIRT
-415 SYAESFRAPTLPE
+415 SYAKSFRAPTLPE

-437 KLVPETGK
+437 ALVPETGK

-455 KSLAMGITYFDSRY
+455 QSLAMGITYFDSQY

-475 SPITWKFVNINEALS
+475 SPITWKFVNINEALA
-490 KGIELNMKKVLI
+490 KGIELSVKKALL
-502 KHWQWGLAYTYLKTQ
+502 KHWQWGLAYTYLKTL
-517 DIQYKRELLRRP
+517 DIQYNRELLRRP
-529 QHTFSGQL
+529 RHTFSSQL
-537 NYQSG
+537 TYQSA
-542 KFDIFIEMVYVGKRL
+542 KFDIFAEMVYVGRRL
-557 DYNELLWSVAENPA
+557 DYDELVWSVAENPA
-571 FNAFGFVFNFHIANK
+571 FNTFSFVFNFPVTDK
-586 IAWFLNISNAFNR
+586 ITWFLNVSNAFNR

-616 GIKYQGI
+616 GIKYQGTK
-623 N
+623 

>member
-1 MRIICGGR
+1 M
-9 IMMMLKVLIQG
+9 
-20 GLAMPRILL
+20 
-29 IFCLGFSFILF
+29 LF

-46 KPLLEEKIEVIGQVP
+46 KPLLEEKIEVIGKVP
-61 LTRALQSVTIFNQKE
+61 LTRALQSVTIFSGKE
-76 LEYLKFAGLKTILNQ
+76 LDYLKFAGLKAILNQ

-140 FLSPQVIEK
+140 FLSPQVIQK
-149 IEIIRGPLSSL
+149 IEIIRGPLSNL

-175 KSDGLGFSL
+175 KSDGLDFSL
-184 ARGSHGT
+184 ARGSHDT
-191 YEGDFNWGTKKS
+191 YEGDFNWGGKKS
-203 LFDFSLNGHF
+203 AFNFSLNGHF

-226 KQGFSFNAGY
+226 KQGFSFHSAY

-242 LGISLFGNLVNS
+242 LGIYLFGNLVNS

-275 LSAPFRYRF
+275 LSAPFSYRF
-284 DKHFDIESK
+284 EEHFDIESK

-306 EDTWNSFYAN
+306 NDTWNSFYAN
-316 KSFVGALTAKF
+316 QSFVSALTAKL
-327 NALLWDK
+327 NALFWDK
-334 LKIMTGIDYSLQKI
+334 LKIMAGIDYSLQKI
-348 DNQNNGE
+348 DNQSNDE
-355 LLLKEATTN
+355 LLLKEAKTN
-364 TYSHFLSVNAD
+364 IFSHFLSVNAD
-375 LDKFL
+375 LNKFL
-380 LSASFRLDKY
+380 LSASLRLDKY

-415 SYAESFRAPTLPE
+415 SYAQSFRAPTLPE

-437 KLVPETGK
+437 ALVPETGK

-455 KSLAMGITYFDSRY
+455 QSLAMGITYFDSQY

-475 SPITWKFVNINEALS
+475 NPITWKFVNINEALS
-490 KGIELNMKKVLI
+490 KGIELSVKKAIL
-502 KHWQWGLAYTYLKTQ
+502 KHWQWGLAYTYLKTL
-517 DIQYKRELLRRP
+517 DMQYNRELLRRP
-529 QHTFSGQL
+529 RHTFSSQL
-537 NYQSG
+537 TYQSA
-542 KFDIFIEMVYVGKRL
+542 KFDIFIEMVYVGRRL
-557 DYNELLWSVAENPA
+557 DYDELVWSVAENPA
-571 FNAFGFVFNFHIANK
+571 FNTFSFVFNFPVTDK
-586 IAWFLNISNAFNR
+586 ITWFLNVSNAFNR

-616 GIKYQGI
+616 GIKYQGTK
-623 N
+623 